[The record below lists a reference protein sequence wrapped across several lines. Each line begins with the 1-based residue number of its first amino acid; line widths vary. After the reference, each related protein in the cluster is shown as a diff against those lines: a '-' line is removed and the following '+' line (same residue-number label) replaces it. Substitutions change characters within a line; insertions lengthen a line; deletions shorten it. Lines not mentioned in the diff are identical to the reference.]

1 MRKIR
6 VKEKIVDESTINEAI
21 LSIHAAKTK
30 LDCAEI
36 KWTDHSDL
44 DVTEPAGNIVA
55 IVVDLRQSTSQVR
68 IYDVNDDQVDMVGKK
83 YKGSLVI
90 LEWKPHLNY
99 VCYGE
104 CRVGQIQEK
113 DEKKGEHPT

>member
-1 MRKIR
+1 
-6 VKEKIVDESTINEAI
+6 V
-21 LSIHAAKTK
+21 KTK

-44 DVTEPAGNIVA
+44 AVTEPAGNVVA

-68 IYDVNDDQVDMVGKK
+68 MYDGNDNQVDMVGKN
-83 YKGSLVI
+83 YEGSLVI

-104 CRVGQIQEK
+104 CRVGQIQRK